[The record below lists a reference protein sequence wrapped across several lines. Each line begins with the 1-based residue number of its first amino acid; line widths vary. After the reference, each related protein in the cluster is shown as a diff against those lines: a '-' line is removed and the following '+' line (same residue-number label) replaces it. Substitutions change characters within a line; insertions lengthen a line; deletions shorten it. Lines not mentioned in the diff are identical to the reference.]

1 MAITIDGG
9 TNTISG
15 LAVGGLPDGVVDGDM
30 LASGTGG
37 KVLQCLQTVLY
48 STVTTSSTS
57 MVDLTGLSQAIT
69 PSATTS
75 KILVSVSLTFA
86 GTGGSGTAFQ
96 FVRDS
101 TAIGIGDAAGSRIRS
116 TFGTRDTLGNDA
128 QQNVHVQ
135 FLDPNTPADTTTA
148 ITYKIQWR
156 ARASTSYTGSSVSD
170 TDNSQYH
177 RSISEITVME
187 IGA

>member
-37 KVLQCLQTVLY
+37 KVLQCLQTVLA
-48 STVTTSSTS
+48 STTSTASTS
-57 MVDLTGLSQAIT
+57 MVDLAGLSQAIT

-75 KILVSVSLTFA
+75 KILVSCSLCI
-86 GTGGSGTAFQ
+86 SGTSGGGGGMQ

-101 TAIGIGDAAGSRIRS
+101 TAIGLGDAAGSRTRAS
-116 TFGTRDTLGNDA
+116 MGTRDMGGNDF
-128 QQNVHVQ
+128 QNMWHTQ
-135 FLDPNTPADTTTA
+135 YLDSPSSTSAV
-148 ITYKIQWR
+148 TYKIQWR
-156 ARASTSYTGSSVSD
+156 TRSSTMYCGRSVTWS
-170 TDNSQYH
+170 DNSAYH
-177 RSISEITVME
+177 TSISQITVME